1 MDIAISCLRLVQC
14 LFLSSAD
21 IQDTNQQL
29 LLKGAAK
36 NGLLGEFKQFKEL
49 EGIQWDMCT
58 DDNKTVIYYLLDGS
72 ETTKEKRR
80 EVLTWLMEKEQ
91 KDICDELSKV
101 VNKKNTEGVTVLATV
116 CKMPGEGDLVL
127 SDHTS
132 PTRDSVIE
140 WLLGLGADI
149 TDVPFTHAND
159 FFDRDFKGFLEK
171 ESFSKEKQKS
181 YALSS
186 LQVYRKRGKVWRQ

>member
-1 MDIAISCLRLVQC
+1 MFDMFQEP
-14 LFLSSAD
+14 LSAFPL
-21 IQDTNQQL
+21 INWV
-29 LLKGAAK
+29 KI
-36 NGLLGEFKQFKEL
+36 GE
-49 EGIQWDMCT
+49 
-58 DDNKTVIYYLLDGS
+58 
-72 ETTKEKRR
+72 
-80 EVLTWLMEKEQ
+80 WLMEKEQ

-127 SDHTS
+127 SDHTRPS
-132 PTRDSVIE
+132 RDSVIE

-159 FFDRDFKGFLEK
+159 FFDRYFKGFLEK
-171 ESFSKEKQKS
+171 ESFSEEKQKS

-186 LQVYRKRGKVWRQ
+186 LQV